1 LEHLGF
7 LIYLAKCH
15 LTQVTLLG
23 VIGSMCD
30 TSSPKDSIQKNID
43 SKYMWKFLLVLMFM
57 MFAFLIFRKQEK
69 KKNPR
74 SAASKQLIEKSD
86 ISDIFGEDLLD
97 FIAEIPWKAH

>member
-1 LEHLGF
+1 M
-7 LIYLAKCH
+7 Y
-15 LTQVTLLG
+15 
-23 VIGSMCD
+23 D

-74 SAASKQLIEKSD
+74 TAASKQMVDPNSIA
-86 ISDIFGEDLLD
+86 DIFGEDLLD
-97 FIAEIPWKAH
+97 LSVKNSR